1 MATTLDSLDR
11 YDAPA
16 AEATAVRTSSRWHAY
31 TAVLAAACVM
41 VGVYWDIS
49 WHMSIGRDSFWT
61 PAHLLIQAGGLIAG
75 VSSGYVAIR
84 TTFFGTEAERNS
96 AVSFWGFRAPLGAWI
111 CVWGC
116 GAMLTSAP
124 FDNWWHNA
132 YGLDVR
138 IISPPHAVLAIG
150 IYSIVVGALLLTLA
164 QQNRAESETQRRLA
178 WVLAGTG
185 GLFIMNF
192 ALFLT
197 EFGERR
203 MMHSPKFYEVVS
215 LAFPFA
221 LTAMARAIK
230 LRWAA
235 TAAAGFYTAV
245 TLVLMWT
252 LQLFPA
258 TPKLGPI
265 YQHVTHMITL
275 SFPLLIIVPAFCID
289 LVIQRLDDKLPTF
302 QLALVTGVVFVAAF
316 VAAQWPF
323 ASFLMYN
330 PIAVGPL
337 FNAENFVYWM
347 SPTYA
352 ALSRRFDTPAPGS
365 WPLVAHMAIAIGLAT
380 ISSLEGLRLGR
391 WMRRVRR

>member
-1 MATTLDSLDR
+1 
-11 YDAPA
+11 
-16 AEATAVRTSSRWHAY
+16 
-31 TAVLAAACVM
+31 
-41 VGVYWDIS
+41 
-49 WHMSIGRDSFWT
+49 MSIGRDSFWT

-84 TTFFGTEAERNS
+84 TTFFGTDAERNS

-111 CVWGC
+111 CIWGC

-164 QQNRAESETQRRLA
+164 QQNRAEAKTQRNLA

-203 MMHSPKFYEVVS
+203 MMHSSKFYEVVA

-235 TAAAGFYTAV
+235 TAAAAFYTAV

-289 LVIQRLDDKLPTF
+289 VVIQRFDDKLPTLP
-302 QLALVTGVVFVAAF
+302 LAVVTGVVFVVAF
-316 VAAQWPF
+316 AAAQWPF
-323 ASFLMYN
+323 ASFLMYS
-330 PIAVGPL
+330 PIAVGPV

-352 ALSRRFDTPAPGS
+352 ALSRHFDTPQPGS
-365 WPLVAHMAIAIGLAT
+365 WPLLAHVAIALGLAT
-380 ISSLEGLRLGR
+380 ISSVEGLRLGR